1 MAHLVTDPI
10 SKEVVRRFKT
20 FAEWRLRTRAT
31 PRDFAYAGLE
41 YCADRKHIYC
51 RHCKFQVAEQD
62 WETLTFHPMDLHRRM
77 PCKFLEQYRDP
88 RLNVAKVVSV
98 LPSYSHPVYKRYVD
112 ENIRAKTFHDV
123 RGPAFAKA
131 GFFCS
136 HDDEQGYL
144 SREQIVTRIIVCFYC
159 GVQVFSILDC
169 EEDDPWLLHA
179 RRSPNC
185 VFLRVNKTYY
195 YVHDAVEKF
204 YRSEMYWASHFPEI
218 DDLVKDPKF
227 RNRTMSTLYT
237 ANLTHPLNVSAM
249 VSAIRSSKATP
260 LGSHALFEPVNA
272 LPSFDHKAI
281 GRWGNFVIDSAIS
294 DTHYSAIKSR
304 DESTKR
310 CIVCMK
316 APANIAYLPCGHCL
330 SCFDCTILFKHCKA
344 CRLKIDFICRVYFA

>member
-1 MAHLVTDPI
+1 MTAVIL
-10 SKEVVRRFKT
+10 
-20 FAEWRLRTRAT
+20 AA
-31 PRDFAYAGLE
+31 
-41 YCADRKHIYC
+41 
-51 RHCKFQVAEQD
+51 
-62 WETLTFHPMDLHRRM
+62 
-77 PCKFLEQYRDP
+77 
-88 RLNVAKVVSV
+88 V
-98 LPSYSHPVYKRYVD
+98 LAPTAIPYVD
-112 ENIRAKTFHDV
+112 EKIRAKTFHDV

-249 VSAIRSSKATP
+249 
-260 LGSHALFEPVNA
+260 G
-272 LPSFDHKAI
+272 
-281 GRWGNFVIDSAIS
+281 
-294 DTHYSAIKSR
+294 
-304 DESTKR
+304 

-316 APANIAYLPCGHCL
+316 APANIAYLPCGHCV

-344 CRLKIDFICRVYFA
+344 CRLKIDFISRVYFA

>member
-88 RLNVAKVVSV
+88 RLNVARVVSV

-112 ENIRAKTFHDV
+112 EKIRAKTFHDV

-144 SREQIVTRIIVCFYC
+144 SREQIVTRIFVCFYC

-195 YVHDAVEKF
+195 YVHDAVEVLQE
-204 YRSEMYWASHFPEI
+204 R
-218 DDLVKDPKF
+218 DVLG
-227 RNRTMSTLYT
+227 
-237 ANLTHPLNVSAM
+237 VS
-249 VSAIRSSKATP
+249 
-260 LGSHALFEPVNA
+260 L
-272 LPSFDHKAI
+272 
-281 GRWGNFVIDSAIS
+281 
-294 DTHYSAIKSR
+294 SR
-304 DESTKR
+304 DRRSRQGPKVPQQDYEYSVHGQPDASLER
-310 CIVCMK
+310 IGDGECHSEQQGDSV
-316 APANIAYLPCGHCL
+316 GQSH
-330 SCFDCTILFKHCKA
+330 S
-344 CRLKIDFICRVYFA
+344 V